1 MHRLISRGRPGD
13 LPGIPPI
20 IASLLLSRGID
31 TPEKAQAFLRPDE
44 SQLTDPFLLDGME
57 TACGLI
63 RQAIKNG
70 HSIVVYGDYDCDGVC
85 ASSILWEALQG
96 MGAQAEIYIPSRK
109 DEGYGL
115 NEAAVRRLAESYRL
129 LITVDCGITS
139 VSEVALAKELG
150 MAVIVTDHHT
160 PPDTL
165 PPADALLHP
174 SRGAGCPY
182 LCGAGVAYKL
192 ACALTGE
199 KILPTL
205 ELCALATI
213 ADMVPLLEE
222 NRALAALGLRR
233 MQVTRRPGLR
243 ALLSVSGIPAGQ
255 EISGTQAAFQLA
267 PRVNACGR
275 MDTAR
280 IAVELMTTADP
291 LKAAQLAEQAD
302 GLNAR
307 RRNIERRLLEE
318 ADQQVQSMDLC
329 ARRAIVVMGQGW
341 ESGVVGLV
349 AGRLAERYGYPTV
362 ALSRDGDNCVGSA
375 RSACGVDLFAALS
388 ECRELFTRF
397 GGHKQAAGLTL
408 REPDPDA
415 LAAQL
420 SAAVEKQLQGRPLMP
435 ETAYDAE
442 LHLTD
447 ITLELIDQIKMLE
460 PFGMGNPAP
469 VFLLRD
475 AEVLSARA
483 VGAEGAHLKLTLG
496 QSGALM
502 DAIAFQMGSRAGSLH
517 GNCDLAV
524 TPVANTFG
532 GKTTAECRIEAI
544 GGASARFSTDEN
556 AESQDIL
563 QELIRFCRI
572 DKDYVPFLRAAEPPA
587 PENAQGTLY
596 LCRTAETAQRIADRF
611 PGLDV
616 PEGARSIPAAYDAVL
631 RCDQLRPLGPYRRV
645 ILCDGLLC
653 AQELCRL
660 SDLYPQA
667 EFIVLPRSPALQ
679 GRLRALRFTVNDL
692 RAFYVFLRSGQ
703 RPDLRDPR
711 QAAMAAV
718 LQSVDLIGPQLQLLP
733 ARKCDPSQSPLYQM
747 IQGSEPHGYGL

>member
-1 MHRLISRGRPGD
+1 MHRLISRGHPGS
-13 LPGIPPI
+13 LPGMPPVV
-20 IASLLLSRGID
+20 ASLLLARGID
-31 TPEKAQAFLRPDE
+31 TPEKTRAFLHPE
-44 SQLTDPFLLDGME
+44 EGQLTDPFLLDGME
-57 TACGLI
+57 RACALI
-63 RQAIKNG
+63 RQAVKG
-70 HSIVVYGDYDCDGVC
+70 GDSIVVYGDYDCDGVC
-85 ASSILWEALQG
+85 ASAILWEALQG
-96 MGAQAEIYIPSRK
+96 LGARAEIYIPSRK
-109 DEGYGL
+109 EEGYGL
-115 NEAAVRRLAESYRL
+115 NVAAVRRLAEKHQL
-129 LITVDCGITS
+129 MITVDCGITS
-139 VSEVALAKELG
+139 VAEVSLAKELG
-150 MAVIVTDHHT
+150 MTVIVTDHHT
-160 PPDTL
+160 PPETL

-174 SRGAGCPY
+174 TRGAGCPF

-199 KILPTL
+199 KVLPTL

-222 NRALAALGLRR
+222 NRTLAALGLRR

-243 ALLSVSGIPAGQ
+243 ALLSVAGIPAGQ

-280 IAVELMTTADP
+280 IAVELMTTTDP

-408 REPDPDA
+408 REPDPEA

-496 QSGALM
+496 QGGALM

-667 EFIVLPRSPALQ
+667 EFTVLPPSPALQ
-679 GRLRALRFTVNDL
+679 SRLRALRFTVNDL
-692 RAFYVFLRSGQ
+692 RAFYVFLRGGQ